1 MSTMAERIVI
11 DAPVGIAHLR
21 DEVGTVAVDAA
32 LLAWSGAGASL
43 VVPAIFWIEILNVLC
58 RRHRYTAAQAAEALH
73 QLDEIGLETIEADRA
88 GHLLIADAVERHRM
102 SAYDAGYL
110 VLAQVLGAPIA
121 TLDRNLAAA
130 AGPLGLLIGA
140 PDAVRP
146 DAARRDAPGMRDAL
160 ETRETRETY
169 APDDSP
175 SSLPDYAGLGAYL
188 GELCRQ
194 AAIPG

>member
-146 DAARRDAPGMRDAL
+146 DAARRDAPGMR
-160 ETRETRETY
+160 ETRETY

-188 GELCRQ
+188 GELRRQ

>member
-11 DAPVGIAHLR
+11 DASVGIAHLR

-43 VVPAIFWIEILNVLC
+43 VVPAIFWIEILNALC
-58 RRHRYTAAQAAEALH
+58 TRHRYTASQAAEALH
-73 QLDEIGLETIEADRA
+73 QLDEIGLETIDADRA

-146 DAARRDAPGMRDAL
+146 DTARRAEPG
-160 ETRETRETY
+160 TRETRETY

-188 GELCRQ
+188 GELRRQ
-194 AAIPG
+194 AAVPG

>member
-1 MSTMAERIVI
+1 MSTTAERLVI
-11 DAPVGIAHLR
+11 DASVGIAHLR
-21 DEVGTVAVDAA
+21 DEVGTVAVDGA
-32 LLAWSGAGASL
+32 LLAWSRAGASL
-43 VVPAIFWIEILNVLC
+43 VVPAIFWIEILNALC

-88 GHLLIADAVERHRM
+88 SHLLIADAVERHRM

-140 PDAVRP
+140 PEAVRP
-146 DAARRDAPGMRDAL
+146 DTARRDVPGM
-160 ETRETRETY
+160 RETRETY

-188 GELCRQ
+188 GELRRQ

>member
-1 MSTMAERIVI
+1 MSTTAERLVI
-11 DAPVGIAHLR
+11 DASVGIAHLR
-21 DEVGTVAVDAA
+21 DEVGTVAVDGA
-32 LLAWSGAGASL
+32 LLAWSRAGASL
-43 VVPAIFWIEILNVLC
+43 VVPAIFWIEILNALC
-58 RRHRYTAAQAAEALH
+58 TRHRYTAAQAAEALH

-88 GHLLIADAVERHRM
+88 SHLLIADAVERHRM

-140 PDAVRP
+140 PEAVRP
-146 DAARRDAPGMRDAL
+146 DTARRDVPGM
-160 ETRETRETY
+160 RETRETY

-188 GELCRQ
+188 GELRRQ

>member
-1 MSTMAERIVI
+1 MSTTAERLVI
-11 DAPVGIAHLR
+11 DASVGIAHLR
-21 DEVGTVAVDAA
+21 DEVGTVAVDGA
-32 LLAWSGAGASL
+32 LLAWSRAGASL
-43 VVPAIFWIEILNVLC
+43 VVPAIFWIEILNALC
-58 RRHRYTAAQAAEALH
+58 TRHRYTAAQAAEALH

-88 GHLLIADAVERHRM
+88 SHLLIADAVERHRM

-140 PDAVRP
+140 PEAVRL
-146 DAARRDAPGMRDAL
+146 DTARRDVPGM
-160 ETRETRETY
+160 RETRETY

-188 GELCRQ
+188 GELRRQ

>member
-1 MSTMAERIVI
+1 MSTMPERLVI
-11 DAPVGIAHLR
+11 DASVGIAHLR

-32 LLAWSGAGASL
+32 LLAWSDAGASL
-43 VVPAIFWIEILNVLC
+43 VVPAIFWIEIINALC
-58 RRHRYTAAQAAEALH
+58 TRHRYTAAQAAEALH

-146 DAARRDAPGMRDAL
+146 DTARRAGPG
-160 ETRETRETY
+160 TRETRETY

-188 GELCRQ
+188 GELRRQ
-194 AAIPG
+194 AAVPG

>member
-1 MSTMAERIVI
+1 MRPHVMSAIAERLVI
-11 DAPVGIAHLR
+11 DASIGIAHLR
-21 DEVGTVAVDAA
+21 DEVSTVAVDAA

-43 VVPAIFWIEILNVLC
+43 VVPAIFWIEVLNALGT
-58 RRHRYTAAQAAEALH
+58 RRRYTAAQAAEALH
-73 QLDEIGLETIEADRA
+73 QLDEIGLETMEADRA
-88 GHLLIADAVERHRM
+88 SHLLIADAVERHRM

-140 PDAVRP
+140 PDEVRP
-146 DAARRDAPGMRDAL
+146 GAARRAEPG
-160 ETRETRETY
+160 TRETRQAY
-169 APDDSP
+169 APDGGP
-175 SSLPDYAGLGAYL
+175 SSLSDYAGLGAYL
-188 GELCRQ
+188 GELRRQ